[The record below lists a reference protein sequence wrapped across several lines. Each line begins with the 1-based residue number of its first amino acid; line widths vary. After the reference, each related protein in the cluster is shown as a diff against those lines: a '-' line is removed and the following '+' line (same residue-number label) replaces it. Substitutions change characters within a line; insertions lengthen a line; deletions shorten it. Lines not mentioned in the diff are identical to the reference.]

1 VINIYYPLLLHRRT
15 HQIIFIQRKISMW

>member
-15 HQIIFIQRKISMW
+15 HQIIFIQRKISM